1 MLWLALLVTRS
12 RNSSSISSANKPPQG
27 ARSQGNVGDLT
38 NWERDPLSALR
49 VALKTGAE
57 LSPKREYLVLWEI
70 TNFMPGLAT
79 LVVNIFCVLSFM

>member
-1 MLWLALLVTRS
+1 MLTQS

-49 VALKTGAE
+49 VAFKMEAE
-57 LSPKREYLVLWEI
+57 LSLKQEYFVLWE
-70 TNFMPGLAT
+70 TVNFMPGLAT
-79 LVVNIFCVLSFM
+79 LVVNIFCVLSVM